1 MKTLQKETLLRI
13 VEEFPSFTWDQSVLE
28 ELVDPKLGVITAFGE
43 ILTEIETIMSLDLG
57 EIGLTSEPEY
67 QERDDG

>member
-13 VEEFPSFTWDQSVLE
+13 VEEFPSFTWNQTVLE

>member
-13 VEEFPSFTWDQSVLE
+13 VEEFPSFTWNQTVLE
-28 ELVDPKLGVITAFGE
+28 ELVDPKMGVITAFGE